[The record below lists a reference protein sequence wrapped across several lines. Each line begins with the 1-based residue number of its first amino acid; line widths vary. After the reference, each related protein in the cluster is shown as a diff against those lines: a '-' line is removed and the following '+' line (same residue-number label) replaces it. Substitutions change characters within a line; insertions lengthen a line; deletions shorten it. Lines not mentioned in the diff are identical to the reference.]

1 MLTSKHIFYGG
12 KHTPGDT
19 SATLSGQIVPDPV
32 WHKFLKGIALPQG
45 CDVCDA
51 RTCLTS
57 PNMLVGKIVT
67 VHMFNSYTCGFT
79 GPHSYK
85 GRVTPWL
92 TAYED
97 SGAIGLYYYS
107 IYGTVLMS
115 SVSYVDMTLT
125 DPITIPWWS
134 GSSTMGGDNLDSF
147 MMTHLEAIFDGNV
160 TLTIVL
166 QEEEFGKI
174 PIDFVRSTGAIV
186 WYRIVALWNNFLTF
200 LAIYVLYKMGRPI
213 TIPHAVVFMEGV
225 VACSLRSWRRWWDP
239 TYVGA
244 PWVFLISHLS
254 RTLYNAPSQIST
266 LLMCYVW
273 LRMVLTR
280 KFSAAAENVILLLL
294 IMVMAGCLGGLFYL
308 HYLES
313 WVFKYATN
321 AADYELQAKSSEIV
335 NTTYF
340 GITIASASIFAFT
353 SIAFFIKFFV
363 ATKNSGNVNSRAALV
378 RMVKFVLVQMVAL
391 FGACAQTLLLAS
403 NEVNERFDDAYP
415 QYTYQFVFVPICES
429 MLSGAQVI
437 AFLKPRS
444 SSSSSSS

>member
-1 MLTSKHIFYGG
+1 MQPSIVLAFLSPLVYAQRPIGCPSNNCTQFHSKWTTGDGNWTYMLTSKHIFYGG

-294 IMVMAGCLGGLFYL
+294 IMVMAGCLGGLFLFALPRVMGFQIRNKCSRLRVAGKVFRDRQHNLFRYHHRQCKYL
-308 HYLES
+308 CLHFNRIFHQIFCRYKEQRECQQS
-313 WVFKYATN
+313 GR
-321 AADYELQAKSSEIV
+321 
-335 NTTYF
+335 F
-340 GITIASASIFAFT
+340 GAHGQIR
-353 SIAFFIKFFV
+353 
-363 ATKNSGNVNSRAALV
+363 SRADGC
-378 RMVKFVLVQMVAL
+378 FVWCLRADTVVS
-391 FGACAQTLLLAS
+391 F
-403 NEVNERFDDAYP
+403 
-415 QYTYQFVFVPICES
+415 
-429 MLSGAQVI
+429 
-437 AFLKPRS
+437 
-444 SSSSSSS
+444 